1 MTPTDLFR
9 KLSRRGRFKGE
20 VRMPPIHLTEEQ
32 RRLVEAEQGRPV
44 DVLDPSTNRTYVLIA
59 RDQFERVRELL
70 DPPPVP
76 EGGNGVSPGVL
87 RSQQAYWRDLPD
99 LLKLK
104 FPERQWVA
112 YHGEQRVGF
121 ASTVAELYQE
131 CERRGIPIGEFYV
144 DRVEPRAFPP
154 WEAEEVDM

>member
-1 MTPTDLFR
+1 MT
-9 KLSRRGRFKGE
+9 
-20 VRMPPIHLTEEQ
+20 PIHLTEKQ
-32 RRLVEAEQGRPV
+32 RRLVEAAQGQPV
-44 DVLDPSTNRTYVLIA
+44 EVIDPRTCRAYVLIA
-59 RDQFERVRELL
+59 RDQFARVRELL
-70 DPPPVP
+70 DQPPPVP
-76 EGGNGVSPGVL
+76 EGETGVSPGVR
-87 RSQQAYWRDLPD
+87 RSQESYWRDLPD

-121 ASTVAELYQE
+121 ASTVAELYRE

-154 WEAEEVDM
+154 WEVEDVDC

>member
-1 MTPTDLFR
+1 MT
-9 KLSRRGRFKGE
+9 
-20 VRMPPIHLTEEQ
+20 PIHLTEEQ

-44 DVLDPSTNRTYVLIA
+44 DVIDPTTDQAYVLIA
-59 RDQFERVRELL
+59 RDQFAGVRELL
-70 DPPPVP
+70 DQPSSVP
-76 EGGNGVSPGVL
+76 ERGNGVLPGVL
-87 RSQQAYWRDLPD
+87 RSQEAYWRDLPD

-121 ASTVAELYQE
+121 ASSDVELYRE
-131 CERRGIPIGEFYV
+131 CERRGIPVGEFYV

-154 WEAEEVDM
+154 WAVEVLDFWDKTEDLPLPSDTE